1 MIFEVTIYFVHYMQT
16 AKDLGSVK
24 HVEHHTRG
32 FVTESEILI
41 RVNVLDSSDCLYI
54 CVEY

>member
-1 MIFEVTIYFVHYMQT
+1 MIFEVAIYFVHYMQT

-41 RVNVLDSSDCLYI
+41 RLNVLDSSDCLYI